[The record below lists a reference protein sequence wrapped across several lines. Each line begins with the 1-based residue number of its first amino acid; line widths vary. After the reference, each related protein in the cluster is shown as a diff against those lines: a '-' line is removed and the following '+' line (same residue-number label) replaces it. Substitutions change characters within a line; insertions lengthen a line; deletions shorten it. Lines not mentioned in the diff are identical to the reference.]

1 MRIILNVLL
10 LAICAFLVY
19 LIYANIKEP
28 IVFASALEKR
38 EGAVVKQLEKIRT
51 AQEVYKRITGEYAGN
66 FDTLKQVLRE
76 GQIETYKIIG
86 NLDDEDADTQIDTLF
101 TSAKDSIR
109 SLGISIDS
117 LDYVPY
123 GDENATYIIG
133 ADTLTYQNT
142 LVNVVEVGI
151 KKKEYMGRFGAKR
164 FQKYNNFY
172 DPESLLKFGD
182 MNSPNTS
189 GNWKN

>member
-1 MRIILNVLL
+1 MRIIINVIL
-10 LAICAFLVY
+10 LAVCAFLVY

-28 IVFASALEKR
+28 IVFASAYQKR

-51 AQEVYKRITGEYAGN
+51 AQEVYKRITGEYASN
-66 FDTLKQVLRE
+66 FDSLKLVLKTS
-76 GQIETYKIIG
+76 QIETYKIIG
-86 NLDDEDADTQIDTLF
+86 DVDDESTETKIETLY
-101 TSAKDSIR
+101 TSAQDSVR
-109 SLGISIDS
+109 KLGISIDS

-123 GDENATYIIG
+123 GSSTAQYKID

-151 KKKEYMGRFGAKR
+151 KKKDYMGPYADKR
-164 FQKYNNFY
+164 FKKYDNFY

-189 GNWKN
+189 GNWRN